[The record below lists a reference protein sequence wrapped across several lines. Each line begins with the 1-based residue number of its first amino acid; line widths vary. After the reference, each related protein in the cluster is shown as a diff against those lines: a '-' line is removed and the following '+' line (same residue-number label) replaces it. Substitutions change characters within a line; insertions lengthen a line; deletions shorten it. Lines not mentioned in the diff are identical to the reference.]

1 MSGTGW
7 PSESRVQHPNYY
19 IRMPTC
25 YRSGVS
31 ATSLKDVDT
40 GVCTT
45 PKILIQLLHTANHSQ
60 RQLYVCV
67 FITLFF
73 DFFVVCVFL
82 NS

>member
-25 YRSGVS
+25 YRSGIS

-40 GVCTT
+40 DVYTT
-45 PKILIQLLHTANHSQ
+45 PKISYYTQPITANVNYMS
-60 RQLYVCV
+60 VC
-67 FITLFF
+67 
-73 DFFVVCVFL
+73 
-82 NS
+82 S